1 MKDLTV
7 VRHAKSSWQDPGLDD
22 FERPLNGRGRKAA
35 PLIGAWLSDQKIVPD
50 LVLLSPSVRT
60 VETWGL
66 FKNVGVQF
74 GDERLVDEMYLAGLG
89 VLTGQLTSLSSSL
102 NRVMMIGHNPGLEFL
117 IDSLVG
123 SVEEGE
129 ARAFHKLSQKF
140 PTCGVVHL
148 RLAIDQWSDLAPS
161 MGRVYGATSPKLLLA
176 EG

>member
-22 FERPLNGRGRKAA
+22 FERPLNKRGRKAA
-35 PLIGAWLSDQKIVPD
+35 PLIGAWLTDQNIAPD
-50 LVLLSPSVRT
+50 LVMLSPSVRT
-60 VETWGL
+60 VETWEL
-66 FKNVGVQF
+66 FKKEGVPF

-89 VLTGQLTSLSSSL
+89 ALTGQLTSLPSSV

-117 IDSLVG
+117 IDGLVG
-123 SVEEGE
+123 SVEEGV

-140 PTCGVVHL
+140 PTSGVVHL
-148 RLAIDQWSDLAPS
+148 RIAIEHWSDLAPS